1 MKLKDKYKALSD
13 PAFVKQMMVASA
25 YGTMQLEDQPVPL
38 KTVEELYDKVIRQRA
53 QSKKS

>member
-25 YGTMQLEDQPVPL
+25 YGTMQLENQPVPF
-38 KTVEELYDKVIRQRA
+38 KTVEELYDKVLQKRA
-53 QSKKS
+53 LLKKS